1 MRQTCSAVARYAG
14 LACVAGA
21 MATMAMGAAAPA
33 AAQQLNSKEPVSVE
47 ADRMKADDQK
57 QTAEFEGRVV
67 LTQGTFQL
75 RADKLTVRKDGD
87 GFQHSTAVGQPAT
100 FRQKREGTDEW
111 ISGEA
116 RRIEYDGR
124 REQVELFDSARVAR
138 DNDEVRG
145 NYISYDTRAQVFR
158 VQGGKESAPASGR
171 GDRVRAVIQPR
182 GKPSNPGKSAAPLLL
197 APTPGLDRRGE

>member
-1 MRQTCSAVARYAG
+1 MIPARAALLACSLA
-14 LACVAGA
+14 ACVAG
-21 MATMAMGAAAPA
+21 TLGLLSPA
-33 AAQQLNSKEPVSVE
+33 AAQTPNSNEPVNIE

-57 QTAEFEGRVV
+57 QVAEFDGRVV

-75 RADKLTVRKDGD
+75 HADKLVVRKDAD
-87 GFQHSTAVGQPAT
+87 GFQHGTATGQPAT

-116 RRIEYDGR
+116 NRIEYDGR
-124 REQVELFDSARVAR
+124 SEQVELFGGARVAR

-158 VQGGKESAPASGR
+158 VQGGKEYASAPGR
-171 GDRVRAVIQPR
+171 DDRVRAVIQPR
-182 GKPSNPGKSAAPLLL
+182 GKSTGKDKPAAPLLL
-197 APTPGLDRRGE
+197 APTPGIEPRGK